1 MLLCSWILGW
11 HLCSNCEKNAYYMCY
26 TCTFSLCKACIKDS
40 VILCVRGNKGFCETC
55 MKMVTLIEHNLQGN
69 KDMVCVFLLFCFLV
83 FFFFF
88 FDSMFVLLVQW
99 VILIVKTELC
109 SCSLVYKW
117 GNIWNRSIF
126 GLGIYPYLWFNSWSL
141 FIFSFPLIN
150 WDLAS
155 IVLLSFKIDCF
166 KMR

>member
-1 MLLCSWILGW
+1 MQGMHQRFSYLMCERKQRLLRDMHENGHVNWTQSSRKQG
-11 HLCSNCEKNAYYMCY
+11 YGMCFFAFL
-26 TCTFSLCKACIKDS
+26 FSCL
-40 VILCVRGNKGFCETC
+40 
-55 MKMVTLIEHNLQGN
+55 
-69 KDMVCVFLLFCFLV
+69 
-83 FFFFF
+83 FFFF